1 MMRVFAC
8 SRVIG
13 PNSSLSVPRRELCS
27 ILLGIRKATA
37 LANDLEIPK
46 DNIFCH
52 TDSLINMFWIKK
64 NPGDLTVYVANR
76 VRQIQD
82 YGVPIFY
89 VDSINNPS
97 DNISKVKS
105 VRQYLNTDL
114 WNYGLPYM
122 SDPEWYVG
130 RSIVGLEKKSLQIRH
145 YRKKLQRKCENRVK
159 MII

>member
-1 MMRVFAC
+1 MMRIFAC

-13 PNSSLSVPRRELCS
+13 AISSLSVRRRELCS
-27 ILLGIRKATA
+27 ILLGIRKAVA

-82 YGVPIFY
+82 YGIPIFY
-89 VDSINNPS
+89 VDSFNNPS
-97 DNISKVKS
+97 DNVSKIKNVKHRF
-105 VRQYLNTDL
+105 VEL
-114 WNYGLPYM
+114 WITLH
-122 SDPEWYVG
+122 E
-130 RSIVGLEKKSLQIRH
+130 
-145 YRKKLQRKCENRVK
+145 
-159 MII
+159 